1 MDLLEAAPVDSKNDK
16 PAEDLTILDTVVVT
30 NPYREAIAE
39 LLLKEWK
46 ANKLKGDE
54 KTLTKW
60 TSMSSN
66 KPSSI
71 GPNTN
76 GDSIGK
82 YVMQNS
88 VKKDV
93 Q

>member
-1 MDLLEAAPVDSKNDK
+1 M
-16 PAEDLTILDTVVVT
+16 EDLTILDTVVVT

-46 ANKLKGDE
+46 ANKLKVDE

-60 TSMSSN
+60 TSMSST
-66 KPSSI
+66 KPSSS
-71 GPNTN
+71 GPNTE
-76 GDSIGK
+76 GGSIGK
-82 YVMQNS
+82 YMMQS
-88 VKKDV
+88 SAKKDV

>member
-1 MDLLEAAPVDSKNDK
+1 M
-16 PAEDLTILDTVVVT
+16 EDLTILDTVVVT

-60 TSMSSN
+60 TSMSST
-66 KPSSI
+66 KPSGS
-71 GPNTN
+71 GPSSG

-82 YVMQNS
+82 YMMQSS

>member
-1 MDLLEAAPVDSKNDK
+1 LDLLEAVPVDAKNDK
-16 PAEDLTILDTVVVT
+16 PVEDLTILDTVVVT

-60 TSMSSN
+60 TSMSST
-66 KPSSI
+66 KP
-71 GPNTN
+71 
-76 GDSIGK
+76 
-82 YVMQNS
+82 
-88 VKKDV
+88 
-93 Q
+93 

>member
-16 PAEDLTILDTVVVT
+16 PVEDLTILDTVVVT

-46 ANKLKGDE
+46 AYKLKGDE

-71 GPNTN
+71 GPNTG

-82 YVMQNS
+82 YMMQS
-88 VKKDV
+88 AVKKDV
-93 Q
+93 K